1 MVASIADPH
10 SEHHTPPRVRQSGPS
25 SPCADGADRDGD
37 DDGDDD
43 GVDPR
48 AVGQQVRVRPLRDDD
63 PPPTTAAAPSA
74 ASEGHDGDGDDSAED
89 ATEILAHLLPDA
101 AGVCRKQSGR
111 ATVVQ
116 VQGVGRDG
124 SGPREAA
131 SVRQGRSGIRASA
144 VDWDGRAGR
153 LRERHRRWTAARLP
167 LWWTPR
173 ATLRAAAG
181 TPPPRPSPRDGRRR
195 GRGGAGAFLPRCLA
209 TAVGGTRR
217 TGGIGPGWS
226 PQTRTRARGLRRGCG
241 RGPRGSGGSLR
252 RGRGLTSAAG
262 RPRIRGRVLAGRPR
276 ETSRRA
282 RPRGPREGA
291 GGAGRGRCRGTAAGG
306 VDRRGMPREGRE
318 GRAGAARFS
327 RGREVASETWPPRAR
342 PRPRS
347 RGRGAARR
355 GGAEGRKGAR
365 CGRGRGSSLRAV
377 PRDGRTGHSG
387 FCGRGRPDGRRLA
400 HRGAGLGPAADVA
413 SVRDAPWGGVGGRG
427 GVQRRL

>member
-1 MVASIADPH
+1 MP
-10 SEHHTPPRVRQSGPS
+10 
-25 SPCADGADRDGD
+25 
-37 DDGDDD
+37 
-43 GVDPR
+43 
-48 AVGQQVRVRPLRDDD
+48 RDDD

-74 ASEGHDGDGDDSAED
+74 ASEGHDGDGDDTAED

-181 TPPPRPSPRDGRRR
+181 TPPPRPSPRDGRRQ

-209 TAVGGTRR
+209 TEARGTRR
-217 TGGIGPGWS
+217 TGGIVPGWS
-226 PQTRTRARGLRRGCG
+226 PRTRTRARGLRRGCG
-241 RGPRGSGGSLR
+241 RGPRGSGRSLR
-252 RGRGLTSAAG
+252 RGRGLMSAVG
-262 RPRIRGRVLAGRPR
+262 RPRIRGRVLVGRPR

-347 RGRGAARR
+347 RGRGSGEARRR
-355 GGAEGRKGAR
+355 GGPQGCSMRTRPRAEGRG
-365 CGRGRGSSLRAV
+365 GSSL
-377 PRDGRTGHSG
+377 GR
-387 FCGRGRPDGRRLA
+387 CRGTAARGTVASADEAARTVAGLPTAAQVSGRRRTSPRFA
-400 HRGAGLGPAADVA
+400 MR
-413 SVRDAPWGGVGGRG
+413 RG
-427 GVQRRL
+427 GGGGEGAEFSAGSRAS